1 MAVRDEVPLKYW
13 FPKLDF
19 NVRPGAN
26 QKYVVKYTTYS
37 ENYENNNWVTLS
49 SNCQIQPDGTPVKNL
64 EIIGLRPFTEYVI
77 RFTNILGE
85 NFDFK
90 FKTGKNIA
98 MTDSPYY
105 NKTLFPGQIYDW
117 YEAGL
122 HLVGQPNTDDC
133 AFGYWLNSKKRE
145 MMFEEEWGSMSFVKE
160 TNGKYVQTSEDGNF
174 ETAKD
179 KNGTSIMGFSPIAW
193 GTGENQLMVLPC
205 LKFNDTTNQF
215 EPFGAYWTEHGG
227 GGVTLDDVSKH
238 SYAIGFA
245 FYLKEPEE
253 GQTYGERVLCSFDTS
268 KNPTERF
275 QNNYSFRLY
284 VNTNKTLIADIS
296 GASPVSLGTNLENNI
311 WYYCI
316 LNATGLNIYYMK
328 KIGENTSY
336 ENLSMR
342 YTMPKLPDT
351 GTGYSGFYF
360 GGTPK
365 DGNIANTGFI
375 IAYVCCGV
383 MINPEQAIYE
393 KVLNPDV
400 FQCRLRL
407 SGTNKNGVAW
417 TYLQPTSFNAVATNE
432 KVSFLIDPDIFANI
446 PELSNHKFT
455 ETGIIKAEIVSNNKT
470 LFTKTFPGFSYPVI
484 ESGTQVNVGGI
495 IPNEN
500 YLQDSF
506 DIDFTK
512 TDNPLKA
519 LQEYFFTK
527 HGTWGGYNGGV
538 NGHNIYFDE
547 NQNIVLENHGDY
559 YKGSLMGVGKESDV
573 KPYCGYGGDVDY
585 DNNVWDNRTNK
596 SRLRTGT
603 ALVSNKYFGYG
614 RIDVWLQL
622 PVGIWGVCPAIW
634 FFHYIEVSDTDY
646 RYEQA
651 PYKYR
656 NAQGSDDAGWY
667 RVVNNEIDIELPSHL
682 TNGTLPSWSDLQRA
696 YFDNVCIDNKLSIGV
711 TNGSDD
717 EKGLFQLIDVDNPK
731 ERISWRKIDDV
742 ANPRYLPSFKNCKF
756 NNWVGELNSGNGW
769 CLPQGEYSAESY
781 YTGNING
788 EPDDDLQKTKEEYC
802 SQLTHV
808 ANNEHGFADGKFHK
822 WSIVWL
828 PDRTILY
835 VDDVCYRENKGFI
848 PFNQMKLTIAGWF
861 PTMPK
866 NKKEHPTGVVD
877 TDGIHGTKGGL
888 IDNLTDDENTSIG
901 TWAGTVA
908 DFEIL
913 HMKVSRVKYEK
924 YHAGETIE
932 INGKSTKIETE
943 PTCLGESFPES
954 GLRMF
959 VE

>member
-1 MAVRDEVPLKYW
+1 MAIRNEVPLKYW

-19 NVRPGAN
+19 NVRPGTN

-37 ENYENNNWVTLS
+37 ENYENNNWITID
-49 SNCQIQPDGTPVKNL
+49 SNCQIKPDGTPVKNL
-64 EIIGLRPFTEYVI
+64 ELTNLNAFTEYVI
-77 RFTNILGE
+77 RFTNVLGE

-122 HLVGQPNTDDC
+122 NLVGQPNTQDC
-133 AFGYWLNSKKRE
+133 AFCYWLNSTKRE
-145 MMFEEEWGSMSFVKE
+145 MMFEEEWGSMSFVRE

-193 GTGENQLMVLPC
+193 DNGENQLMTLPC
-205 LKFNDTTNQF
+205 LKFNDATNQF
-215 EPFGAYWTEHGG
+215 EPFRAYWTEDGG
-227 GGVTLDDVSKH
+227 GGVTLDDVAAH
-238 SYAIGFA
+238 SYNIGFA
-245 FYLKEPEE
+245 FYLKEPEA
-253 GQTYGERVLCSFDTS
+253 GHTYGQRVLCSFDTS
-268 KNPTERF
+268 KNPTEIF
-275 QNNYSFRLY
+275 QDNYSFKVWIDDKQTIHARTSDSNSNSAS
-284 VNTNKTLIADIS
+284 V
-296 GASPVSLGTNLENNI
+296 GAKLENNV
-311 WYYCI
+311 WYFCVLSNI
-316 LNATGLNIYYMK
+316 GLVIYYMK
-328 KIGENTSY
+328 KNGDNISY
-336 ENLSMR
+336 ERLSMD
-342 YTMPKLPDT
+342 YTIPKFNGKT
-351 GTGYSGFYF
+351 GHSGFYF
-360 GGTPK
+360 GGTPN
-365 DGNIANTGFI
+365 DNNINTGLV
-375 IAYVCCGV
+375 IAYICCNV
-383 MINPEQAIYE
+383 DLNEAEPIYA
-393 KVLNPDV
+393 KILNPDI
-400 FQCRLRL
+400 FQCRLQL
-407 SGTNKNGVAW
+407 SGINKNGVAW
-417 TYLQPTSFNAVATNE
+417 KYLQPTTFNATATNE
-432 KVSFLIDPDIFANI
+432 KISFLIDPDIFTNV
-446 PELSNHKFT
+446 PELNNHSFT
-455 ETGIIKAEIVSNNKT
+455 ETGTIKAEIISNNKT
-470 LFTKTFPGFSYPVI
+470 LFSKNFTGFSYPVV
-484 ESGTQVNVGGI
+484 ESDTSVNVGGLI
-495 IPNEN
+495 SNGT

-512 TDNPLKA
+512 SDNPLKA

-547 NQNIVLENHGDY
+547 NKNVVLENHGDY
-559 YKGSLMGVGKESDV
+559 YKGSLMGVGKEADV

-585 DNNVWDNRTNK
+585 DNNAWDNRTNK

-634 FFHYIEVSDTDY
+634 LFHYIELSDTDY
-646 RYEQA
+646 RYDKI

-656 NAQGSDDAGWY
+656 NEQGSDEAGRY

-682 TNGTLPSWSDLQRA
+682 TNGTISNWSDLQRA
-696 YFDNVCIDNKLSIGV
+696 YFDNNCIDNKLSIGV
-711 TNGSDD
+711 KNGSEN
-717 EKGLFQLIDVDNPK
+717 EKGLFQLINPSNPK
-731 ERISWRKIDDV
+731 ERISWKKIDNV

-756 NNWVGELNSGNGW
+756 NNWLGELNSGNGW

-781 YTGNING
+781 YTGTING
-788 EPDDDLQKTKEEYC
+788 VPDVKLQKTKEEYC

-808 ANNEHGFADGKFHK
+808 ADTENGFADGKFHK

-835 VDDVCYRENKGFI
+835 VDDVFYRENRGFV

-861 PTMPK
+861 PTMLK
-866 NKKEHPTGVVD
+866 NKKENSTGVVD
-877 TDGIHGTKGGL
+877 SDGIHGTKGGL
-888 IDNLTDDENTSIG
+888 ITNLTDDKNTSIG

>member
-1 MAVRDEVPLKYW
+1 M
-13 FPKLDF
+13 
-19 NVRPGAN
+19 
-26 QKYVVKYTTYS
+26 
-37 ENYENNNWVTLS
+37 
-49 SNCQIQPDGTPVKNL
+49 
-64 EIIGLRPFTEYVI
+64 
-77 RFTNILGE
+77 
-85 NFDFK
+85 
-90 FKTGKNIA
+90 
-98 MTDSPYY
+98 
-105 NKTLFPGQIYDW
+105 
-117 YEAGL
+117 
-122 HLVGQPNTDDC
+122 
-133 AFGYWLNSKKRE
+133 
-145 MMFEEEWGSMSFVKE
+145 
-160 TNGKYVQTSEDGNF
+160 
-174 ETAKD
+174 
-179 KNGTSIMGFSPIAW
+179 
-193 GTGENQLMVLPC
+193 
-205 LKFNDTTNQF
+205 
-215 EPFGAYWTEHGG
+215 
-227 GGVTLDDVSKH
+227 
-238 SYAIGFA
+238 
-245 FYLKEPEE
+245 
-253 GQTYGERVLCSFDTS
+253 
-268 KNPTERF
+268 
-275 QNNYSFRLY
+275 
-284 VNTNKTLIADIS
+284 
-296 GASPVSLGTNLENNI
+296 
-311 WYYCI
+311 
-316 LNATGLNIYYMK
+316 
-328 KIGENTSY
+328 
-336 ENLSMR
+336 
-342 YTMPKLPDT
+342 
-351 GTGYSGFYF
+351 
-360 GGTPK
+360 
-365 DGNIANTGFI
+365 
-375 IAYVCCGV
+375 
-383 MINPEQAIYE
+383 
-393 KVLNPDV
+393 
-400 FQCRLRL
+400 
-407 SGTNKNGVAW
+407 
-417 TYLQPTSFNAVATNE
+417 
-432 KVSFLIDPDIFANI
+432 
-446 PELSNHKFT
+446 
-455 ETGIIKAEIVSNNKT
+455 

-484 ESGTQVNVGGI
+484 ESGTEVKVGGL

-547 NQNIVLENHGDY
+547 NQNVVLENHGDY

-573 KPYCGYGGDVDY
+573 EPYCGYGGDVDY
-585 DNNVWDNRTNK
+585 DNNSWDNRTNK

-614 RIDVWLQL
+614 RVDVWLQL

-634 FFHYIEVSDTDY
+634 LFHYIEVSDTDY
-646 RYEQA
+646 RYEQS

-656 NAQGSDDAGWY
+656 NAQGSNEAGWY

-717 EKGLFQLIDVDNPK
+717 EKGLFQLTDVANPK
-731 ERISWRKIDDV
+731 ERISWKKIDDV

-756 NNWVGELNSGNGW
+756 NNWIGELNSGDGW

-788 EPDDDLQKTKEEYC
+788 EPDADLQKTKEEYC
-802 SQLTHV
+802 SQLTHI
-808 ANNEHGFADGKFHK
+808 ADNEHGFADGKFHK

-828 PDRTILY
+828 PDRTVLY
-835 VDDVCYRENKGFI
+835 VDDVCYRENKGFV

-877 TDGIHGTKGGL
+877 RDGIHGTKGAL
-888 IDNLTDDENTSIG
+888 IGSLTDDETTSIG

-932 INGKSTKIETE
+932 INGKSTKIESE

>member
-1 MAVRDEVPLKYW
+1 MAIRNEVPLKYW

-19 NVRPGAN
+19 NVRPGTN

-37 ENYENNNWVTLS
+37 ENYENNNWITID
-49 SNCQIQPDGTPVKNL
+49 SNCQIKPDGTPVKKL
-64 EIIGLRPFTEYVI
+64 EIIGLQPFTEYII
-77 RFTNILGE
+77 RFTNVLGE

-122 HLVGQPNTDDC
+122 NLVGQPNTQDC
-133 AFGYWLNSKKRE
+133 SFGYWLNSTKRE
-145 MMFEEEWGSMSFVKE
+145 MMFEEEWGSMSFVRE

-193 GTGENQLMVLPC
+193 DNGENQLMTLPC
-205 LKFNDTTNQF
+205 LKFNDATNQF
-215 EPFGAYWTEHGG
+215 EPFRAYWTEDGG
-227 GGVTLDDVSKH
+227 GGVTLDDVAAH
-238 SYAIGFA
+238 SYNIGFA
-245 FYLKEPEE
+245 FYLKEPEA
-253 GQTYGERVLCSFDTS
+253 GNTYRQRVLCSFDTS
-268 KNPTERF
+268 KNPTETF
-275 QNNYSFRLY
+275 QDNYSFKVWVDDER
-284 VNTNKTLIADIS
+284 TLHALTS
-296 GASPVSLGTNLENNI
+296 KSNSNSASVGPKLENNV
-311 WYYCI
+311 WYYCVLSNI
-316 LNATGLNIYYMK
+316 GLVIYYMK
-328 KIGENTSY
+328 KTGENISY
-336 ENLSMR
+336 ERLSMD
-342 YTMPKLPDT
+342 YTIPKFDIRT
-351 GTGYSGFYF
+351 GHSGFYF
-360 GGTPK
+360 GGTPN
-365 DGNIANTGFI
+365 DNNINTGLV
-375 IAYVCCGV
+375 IAYICCNV
-383 MINPEQAIYE
+383 ILNEAEPIYA
-393 KVLNPDV
+393 KILNPDI
-400 FQCRLRL
+400 FQCRLQL
-407 SGTNKNGVAW
+407 SGINKNGVAW
-417 TYLQPTSFNAVATNE
+417 KYLQPTTFNAVATNE
-432 KVSFLIDPDIFANI
+432 KVSFLIDPDIFTNV
-446 PELSNHKFT
+446 PELNNHSFT
-455 ETGIIKAEIVSNNKT
+455 ETGTIKAEIISNNKT
-470 LFTKTFPGFSYPVI
+470 LFSKNFPGFSYPVV
-484 ESGTQVNVGGI
+484 ESDTSVNVGGLI
-495 IPNEN
+495 SNGT

-512 TDNPLKA
+512 SDNPIKA

-547 NQNIVLENHGDY
+547 NKNVVLENHGDY
-559 YKGSLMGVGKESDV
+559 YKGSLMGVGKEADV

-585 DNNVWDNRTNK
+585 DNNAWDNRTNK

-634 FFHYIEVSDTDY
+634 LFHYIELSDTDY
-646 RYEQA
+646 RYDQI

-656 NAQGSDDAGWY
+656 NEQGSDEAGRY

-682 TNGTLPSWSDLQRA
+682 TNGTISNWSDLQRA
-696 YFDNVCIDNKLSIGV
+696 YFDNNCIDNKLSIGV
-711 TNGSDD
+711 TNGSEN
-717 EKGLFQLIDVDNPK
+717 EKGLFQLINPSNPK
-731 ERISWRKIDDV
+731 ERISWKKIDNV
-742 ANPRYLPSFKNCKF
+742 ANPRYRPSFKNCKF
-756 NNWVGELNSGNGW
+756 NNWLGELNSGNGW

-781 YTGNING
+781 YTGTING
-788 EPDDDLQKTKEEYC
+788 VPDVKLQKTKEEYC

-808 ANNEHGFADGKFHK
+808 ADTENGFADGKFHK

-835 VDDVCYRENKGFI
+835 VDDVCYRENRGFV

-866 NKKEHPTGVVD
+866 NKKENSTGVVD

-888 IDNLTDDENTSIG
+888 ITNLTDDKNTSIG

-913 HMKVSRVKYEK
+913 HMKISRVKYEK

>member
-19 NVRPGAN
+19 NVRPGTN

-49 SNCQIQPDGTPVKNL
+49 SNCQIQPDGTPVRNL

-133 AFGYWLNSKKRE
+133 AFCYWLNSKKRE

-193 GTGENQLMVLPC
+193 DTGENQLMVLPC

-227 GGVTLDDVSKH
+227 GGVTLDDVYKH

-296 GASPVSLGTNLENNI
+296 GTSPVSLGTNLENNI

-316 LNATGLNIYYMK
+316 LSATGLNIYYMK

-351 GTGYSGFYF
+351 GTGHSGFYF

-470 LFTKTFPGFSYPVI
+470 LFTKNFPGFSYPVI

-495 IPNEN
+495 IPNKN
-500 YLQDSF
+500 YLQESF

-585 DNNVWDNRTNK
+585 DNNAWDNRTNK

-634 FFHYIEVSDTDY
+634 LFHYIEVSDTDY
-646 RYEQA
+646 RYKQA

-656 NAQGSDDAGWY
+656 NAQGSDEAGWY

-682 TNGTLPSWSDLQRA
+682 TNGTLSSWSDLQRA

-788 EPDDDLQKTKEEYC
+788 EPDENLQKTKEEYC

-808 ANNEHGFADGKFHK
+808 ADNEHGFADGKFHK

-835 VDDVCYRENKGFI
+835 VDDVCYRENKGFV

-877 TDGIHGTKGGL
+877 SDGIHGTKGGL

-913 HMKVSRVKYEK
+913 HMKISRVKYEK

>member
-19 NVRPGAN
+19 NVRPGTN

-49 SNCQIQPDGTPVKNL
+49 SNCQIKPDGTPVKNL

-90 FKTGKNIA
+90 FKTGKNVA

-122 HLVGQPNTDDC
+122 HLIGQPNNDDC
-133 AFGYWLNSKKRE
+133 AFCYWLNSKKRE

-193 GTGENQLMVLPC
+193 GNGENQLMVLPC

-215 EPFGAYWTEHGG
+215 EPFSAYWTDDGG

-296 GASPVSLGTNLENNI
+296 GATPVSLGTNLENNI

-316 LNATGLNIYYMK
+316 LSATGLNIYYMK

-342 YTMPKLPDT
+342 YNMPKLPTT
-351 GTGYSGFYF
+351 GTGHSGFYF

-470 LFTKTFPGFSYPVI
+470 LFIKTFPGFSYPVI

-500 YLQDSF
+500 YIQESF

-573 KPYCGYGGDVDY
+573 EPYCGYGGDVDY
-585 DNNVWDNRTNK
+585 DNNPWDNRTNK
-596 SRLRTGT
+596 SRLRTGA

-656 NAQGSDDAGWY
+656 NAQGSNEDGWY

-682 TNGTLPSWSDLQRA
+682 TNGTLPSWSDLQRT

-756 NNWVGELNSGNGW
+756 NNWVGELNSGDGW
-769 CLPQGEYSAESY
+769 CLSQGEYSAENY

-788 EPDDDLQKTKEEYC
+788 EPDEDLQKTKEEYC
-802 SQLTHV
+802 SRLTHV
-808 ANNEHGFADGKFHK
+808 ADNEHGFADGKFHK

-861 PTMPK
+861 PTMLK

-877 TDGIHGTKGGL
+877 RDGIHGIKGGL